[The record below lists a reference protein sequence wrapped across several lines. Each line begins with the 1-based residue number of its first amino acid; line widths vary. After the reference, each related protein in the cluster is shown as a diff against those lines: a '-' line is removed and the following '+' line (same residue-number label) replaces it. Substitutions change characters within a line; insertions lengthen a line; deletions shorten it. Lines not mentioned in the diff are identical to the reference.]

1 MTTTGLSEL
10 HSTPRA
16 SATTSTHPHVVH
28 LYEADFSLVDQ
39 TAQLL
44 SNSLLA
50 GDAVVVVATDK
61 HRQAFARE
69 LESLVEM
76 SEALKQGRY
85 LSLDAAETLSQIL
98 VEGFPHP
105 VRFKGLIGGVISKAI
120 QASRT
125 GEPCVTV
132 FGEMVALL
140 WAEGN
145 YQAAIRLEQL
155 WNDLRDQL
163 PFSLQCSYPMRG
175 FEKHEHTELFMRIC
189 AEHSAVIPVGPGGVL
204 ANEDE
209 RLRTI
214 ASLQQKLHVL
224 EHEKALRESE
234 QRFRLLVE
242 AVQDYAIFML
252 DPQGRVSSW
261 NIGAERIKGYKAS
274 EIIGEHFSRFY
285 PAEDVESGKP
295 ARELEI
301 ATRDGRVEDEGW
313 RIRKD
318 GSKFWANVIITAL
331 RNESG
336 NLVGF
341 AKVTRDFTE
350 RVRVQQ
356 ALEESQRKLAIS
368 EKSLRNLSL
377 HLLRT
382 QDEERRQIGRDLHDS
397 LGQYLS
403 VLKMKLDSLRTAAV
417 RTHSDNAEGL
427 QQCSELMNEAV
438 KEVRTISY
446 LLYPP
451 MLEEMGLKTAIPWY
465 LEGFGQRSGIQT
477 KFEISLGFGRLSREV
492 ELALFRVLQESL
504 TNVHRHSGSAEAA
517 VRLKTGDREFV
528 LEVSDTGKGIP
539 FQKFEEAGRDWM
551 GSLGVG
557 LRGMTERMQQIGGRL
572 EISSNEKGTIV
583 RAIVP
588 RSSPTNSESD

>member
-1 MTTTGLSEL
+1 MSTS
-10 HSTPRA
+10 STPRVA
-16 SATTSTHPHVVH
+16 MSPSATPATERPHVVQ
-28 LYEADFSLVDQ
+28 LYQSDFSLVDQ
-39 TAQLL
+39 TTEFLG
-44 SNSLLA
+44 NSLLA
-50 GDAVVVVATDK
+50 GNSAVVVATDK

-69 LESLVEM
+69 LRSRVDLSTAV
-76 SEALKQGRY
+76 AQGRY
-85 LSLDAAETLSQIL
+85 LSLDAAKTLSQIL
-98 VEGFPHP
+98 VEGSPHP
-105 VRFKGLIGGVISKAI
+105 ARFKELIGGVITKAI
-120 QASRT
+120 QASKT
-125 GEPCVTV
+125 VEPCVTV

-155 WNDLRDQL
+155 WNDLRNHL

-175 FEKHEHTELFMRIC
+175 FDKHEHTELFMRVC
-189 AEHSAVIPVGPGGVL
+189 AEHTAVIPEGPGGVL
-204 ANEDE
+204 ANEDQ

-261 NIGAERIKGYKAS
+261 NFGAERIKGYKAS

-313 RIRKD
+313 RVRKD
-318 GSKFWANVIITAL
+318 GSNFWANVVITAL
-331 RNESG
+331 KDESG
-336 NLVGF
+336 RLVGF

-350 RVRVQQ
+350 RVRTQQ
-356 ALEESQRKLAIS
+356 ALEESQRKLAAS

-403 VLKMKLDSLRTAAV
+403 VLKMKLDSLRSAAV
-417 RTHSDNAEGL
+417 RTKSDNAEGL

-465 LEGFGQRSGIQT
+465 LEGFGQRSGIQAQ
-477 KFEISLGFGRLSREV
+477 FEISQDFGRLPRDV

-504 TNVHRHSGSAEAA
+504 TNVHRHSGSAEAT
-517 VRLKTGDREFV
+517 VRLNADKREFV
-528 LEVSDTGKGIP
+528 LEVSDKGKGISVH
-539 FQKFEEAGRDWM
+539 KFEEGGRDWM

-557 LRGMTERMQQIGGRL
+557 LRGMTERVQQIGGRL

-588 RSSPTNSESD
+588 RSDPAASESD

>member
-1 MTTTGLSEL
+1 MIT
-10 HSTPRA
+10 
-16 SATTSTHPHVVH
+16 
-28 LYEADFSLVDQ
+28 
-39 TAQLL
+39 
-44 SNSLLA
+44 
-50 GDAVVVVATDK
+50 
-61 HRQAFARE
+61 
-69 LESLVEM
+69 
-76 SEALKQGRY
+76 
-85 LSLDAAETLSQIL
+85 
-98 VEGFPHP
+98 
-105 VRFKGLIGGVISKAI
+105 KAI
-120 QASRT
+120 QASKT
-125 GEPCVTV
+125 VEPCVTV

-155 WNDLRDQL
+155 WNDLRNHL

-175 FEKHEHTELFMRIC
+175 FDKHEHTELFMRVC
-189 AEHSAVIPVGPGGVL
+189 AEHTAVIPEGPGGVL
-204 ANEDE
+204 ANEDQ

-261 NIGAERIKGYKAS
+261 NFGAERIKGYKAS

-313 RIRKD
+313 RVRKD
-318 GSKFWANVIITAL
+318 GSNFWANVVITAL
-331 RNESG
+331 KDESG
-336 NLVGF
+336 RLIGF

-350 RVRVQQ
+350 RVRTQQ
-356 ALEESQRKLAIS
+356 ALEESQRKLAAS

-403 VLKMKLDSLRTAAV
+403 VLKMKLDSLRTPRSARKRA
-417 RTHSDNAEGL
+417 TMPKAS

-465 LEGFGQRSGIQT
+465 LEGFCQRSGIQAQ
-477 KFEISLGFGRLSREV
+477 FEISQDFGRLPRDV
-492 ELALFRVLQESL
+492 ELALFRVLQESSP
-504 TNVHRHSGSAEAA
+504 TFIGIPAAPEAT
-517 VRLKTGDREFV
+517 VRLNLSKREFV
-528 LEVSDTGKGIP
+528 LEVSG
-539 FQKFEEAGRDWM
+539 
-551 GSLGVG
+551 
-557 LRGMTERMQQIGGRL
+557 
-572 EISSNEKGTIV
+572 
-583 RAIVP
+583 
-588 RSSPTNSESD
+588 